1 MVYWN
6 LSYFKQLYDQYTASG
21 ASVRVFCQS
30 QGIKENRF
38 YYWIHKLKLHAV
50 PVVKDS
56 KAFIPLTSQ
65 RIGCLTGVTLKEKEN
80 RELPESRQ
88 SITLTY
94 PNGVVL
100 ELGAGCDIEKLKQ
113 LVTLI
118 S

>member
-30 QGIKENRF
+30 QGIKENR
-38 YYWIHKLKLHAV
+38 
-50 PVVKDS
+50 
-56 KAFIPLTSQ
+56 
-65 RIGCLTGVTLKEKEN
+65 GCLTGVTLKEKEN

-100 ELGAGCDIEKLKQ
+100 QLGAGCDIEKLKQ